1 MDKIR
6 RDDAIV
12 NLTRITVCPEN
23 RKELFQ
29 TISSLIDPVKREKG
43 CLTYRLYEETGDEN
57 AFALIGE
64 WTTTDAWNDH
74 LHSDNFAVLLGS
86 LSLLCYSS
94 QFEVKLLSHIA
105 NIEALTKDRIECH
118 TGEIQA
124 PCKV

>member
-43 CLTYRLYEETGDEN
+43 CLTYRLYEGTGDRTPS
-57 AFALIGE
+57 F
-64 WTTTDAWNDH
+64 
-74 LHSDNFAVLLGS
+74 
-86 LSLLCYSS
+86 
-94 QFEVKLLSHIA
+94 
-105 NIEALTKDRIECH
+105 
-118 TGEIQA
+118 
-124 PCKV
+124 